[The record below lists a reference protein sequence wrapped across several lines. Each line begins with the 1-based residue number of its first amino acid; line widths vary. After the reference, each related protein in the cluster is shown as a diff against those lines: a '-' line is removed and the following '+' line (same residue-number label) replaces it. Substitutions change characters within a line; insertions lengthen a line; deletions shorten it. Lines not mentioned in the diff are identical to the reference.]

1 MTLHEQLTGLGKA
14 ARHAARPLARAAT
27 DVRTAAIVTMA
38 EFLMKERDLVEAANA
53 KDLAAAEKRGL
64 SQAMVDRLRLQGA
77 RIDQLA
83 DALQAI
89 AALPDPVGT
98 TTRNWTRPNGLEV
111 SRVRL
116 PLGVIMMIYE
126 SRPNV
131 TMDAAALCIRS
142 GNAAILRGGSEAL
155 HTNTV
160 LARIVQDSL
169 TRAELPQAAV
179 QLVPTQERE
188 AIDILLTLDE
198 EIDLV
203 IPRGGEK
210 LIRRV
215 VEKSRIPVVQHYQG
229 ICHVYVDQD
238 ADLKKAK
245 AIAHNAK
252 VQRPGVCNALETLLV
267 SKQVAETFLPP
278 LITALEDSG
287 VEVRGCAQ
295 THAISPT
302 VKPATTEDWSTEFL
316 DLILAIRV
324 VDGIDEA
331 ISHIDEHGSN
341 HTASIVTES
350 NERAERFLRDVD
362 ASCVMVNAS
371 TRFNDGGELGLGAE
385 MGISTTRIHAY
396 GPMGVEALTAEKFVV
411 RGTGQ
416 IRS

>member
-1 MTLHEQLTGLGKA
+1 M
-14 ARHAARPLARAAT
+14 AT
-27 DVRTAAIVTMA
+27 RLVA
-38 EFLMKERDLVEAANA
+38 ERDAVEEAN
-53 KDLAAAEKRGL
+53 KRDLSEAIKRGL
-64 SQAMVDRLRLQGA
+64 SQAMVDRLRLQGQ
-77 RIDQLA
+77 RIDQLSA
-83 DALQAI
+83 ALNAI
-89 AALPDPVGT
+89 AELHDPVGA
-98 TTRNWTRPNGLEV
+98 TTRSWTRPNGLEV

-131 TMDAAALCIRS
+131 TMDAAALCVRS

-155 HTNTV
+155 HTNTI
-160 LARIVQDSL
+160 LARIVQDAL
-169 TRAELPQAAV
+169 EEVELPRAAV
-179 QLVPTQERE
+179 QLVPTQAHE

-198 EIDLV
+198 DIDLV

-215 VEKSRIPVVQHYQG
+215 VEKSRIPVVQHYKG
-229 ICHVYVDQD
+229 ICHVYVDKE
-238 ADLKKAK
+238 ADLDKAS

-267 SKQVAETFLPP
+267 AKDIAPTFIPPVVAKLR
-278 LITALEDSG
+278 ADG
-287 VEVRGCAQ
+287 VEVRGCSE
-295 THAISPT
+295 THALSPD
-302 VKPATTEDWSTEFL
+302 VIVASPEDWDTEFL

-331 ISHIDEHGSN
+331 ISHIDQHGSN
-341 HTASIVTES
+341 HTASIVTE
-350 NERAERFLRDVD
+350 NATHAERFLRDVD

-416 IRS
+416 IRG